1 MGNMEKIRLLE
12 NIDSLKDLLSLPD
25 TLMKVLEVVASDE
38 SSPDS
43 IASVILKDPSLTA
56 RTLKLA
62 NSSYYRR
69 ATAIKTVHQAVMVLG
84 ANAVKCIAL
93 SVSVFSPPKGQAN
106 EIEMFRQFYFHSL
119 GVAILARSIAA
130 KAGYPSIEEAF
141 IAGLLHDLGKLHM
154 MQRHPQLC
162 LDINA
167 MAEKGEDIIDAERKH
182 FDVDHA
188 EIGSIIA
195 NRWRLP
201 ETLQRTIR
209 THHHLND
216 TSSDQLTKIVML
228 ANMMA
233 VIIQAPNLKTMER
246 YSHIVWQLSDELK
259 LQRDFLDSISFLL
272 MEETVRAASN
282 IGIDIGETSELMNR
296 ANRELCK
303 AYLLIEG
310 LFRERQELSGKLL
323 AEERTAGM
331 MRSKSIAIATLSH
344 YLNNVATAISGRV
357 QLMQLWLEK
366 SESGDKDEKFLA
378 SLKVIENSILKLLAV
393 LAELKSLSRFD
404 DVSFYNDSDALNI
417 DERIQERMQSIEQ
430 TYSRVPL

>member
-1 MGNMEKIRLLE
+1 MEKIRLLE

-25 TLMKVLEVVASDE
+25 TLVKVLEVVASE
-38 SSPDS
+38 EASPEH
-43 IASVILKDPSLTA
+43 IASIILKDPSLTA

-93 SVSVFSPPKGQAN
+93 SVSVFSPPKGQAA
-106 EIEMFRQFYFHSL
+106 EIDMFRQFYFHSL
-119 GVAILARSIAA
+119 GVAILARAIAA

-154 MQRHPQLC
+154 MQRYPQQC
-162 LDINA
+162 LEINA
-167 MAEKGEDIIDAERKH
+167 QAEKGADIVELERKY

-188 EIGSIIA
+188 ELGSIIA

-201 ETLQRTIR
+201 EALQRTIR
-209 THHHLND
+209 RHHH
-216 TSSDQLTKIVML
+216 TSDPGSDELTKIVML
-228 ANMMA
+228 SNMMA
-233 VIIQAPNLKTMER
+233 MVIQAPNLKLMER
-246 YSHIVWQLSDELK
+246 YSHVVWQISEELK
-259 LQRDFLDSISFLL
+259 LERDFLDSISFLL

-282 IGIDIGETSELMNR
+282 IGIDIGDTSELMNR

-310 LFRERQELSGKLL
+310 LFKERQELSGKLL
-323 AEERTAGM
+323 AEERSAGM

-357 QLMQLWLEK
+357 QLMQLSL
-366 SESGDKDEKFLA
+366 DKNEVSDRNDKFQT

-404 DVSFYNDSDALNI
+404 DVDFYNDSDALNI
-417 DERIQERMQSIEQ
+417 DERIKVRMQSIEQ
-430 TYSRVPL
+430 TYSHAPR